1 MSLEGILAELDGL
14 NELQVVQKLV
24 QIGFIKP
31 SMTCNSCEQ
40 LMVLKPSKDSKDGY
54 NWRCMNYSCPK
65 YQTTRSIRA
74 ESWIDTICICPKR
87 ILKILLYWS
96 AGKSQKDI
104 LDLLSV
110 SRATLSKFKLLI
122 IAAVKKHYE
131 ENPVHL
137 GGPGV
142 YIQADETMLNHK
154 VKSH

>member
-1 MSLEGILAELDGL
+1 
-14 NELQVVQKLV
+14 
-24 QIGFIKP
+24 
-31 SMTCNSCEQ
+31 
-40 LMVLKPSKDSKDGY
+40 
-54 NWRCMNYSCPK
+54 MNYSCPK

-96 AGKSQKDI
+96 ACKSQKDI

-131 ENPVHL
+131 ENLVQL
-137 GGPGV
+137 GGPDV
-142 YIQADETMLNHK
+142 NIQADETMLNHK
-154 VKSH
+154 VKSHRGRSQREQVWCLAIIDASFRPSKIYLEMVEN